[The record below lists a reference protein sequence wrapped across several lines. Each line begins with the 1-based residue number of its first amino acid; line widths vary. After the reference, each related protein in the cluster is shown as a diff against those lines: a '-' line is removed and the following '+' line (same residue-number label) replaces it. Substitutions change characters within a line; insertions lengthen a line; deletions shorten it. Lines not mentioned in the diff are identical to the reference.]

1 MGSLIFGTVIA
12 PTWIAID
19 SKFYI
24 LLFTEQA
31 KAGWAHA
38 QAGTIGTKE
47 HIYDLEE
54 EAMSKAK
61 HGEKR
66 WKNQLEPSLTD

>member
-1 MGSLIFGTVIA
+1 MAVIGSIIFGTVIA
-12 PTWIAID
+12 RTWIAID

-24 LLFTEQA
+24 LLFTETD
-31 KAGWAHA
+31 WAHA
-38 QAGTIGTKE
+38 QAGTIDTRE

-61 HGEKR
+61 HGYKK
-66 WKNQLEPSLTD
+66 WKNQLE